1 MAKQIMQRISENDYP
16 SPVCTNYINERI
28 RPSHLFLPATA
39 ARLRRQTSINHI
51 VNVARE
57 TSAVNFSVMSSIAA
71 LFFFTSQTCSSICIH
86 TVLCSSQ
93 VLTSPSGVLTSPD
106 YPGPYPPMSQCDYS
120 IHLPEGYRI
129 TLTFLEPF
137 DVEEHPD
144 VPCPYDVLK
153 VSCVT

>member
-1 MAKQIMQRISENDYP
+1 MKELNLP
-16 SPVCTNYINERI
+16 I
-28 RPSHLFLPATA
+28 RFSLFLPVTA
-39 ARLRRQTSINHI
+39 ALLPRQTSINHI

-57 TSAVNFSVMSSIAA
+57 TSAVNFSVDVYNRGS
-71 LFFFTSQTCSSICIH
+71 FFFLTSQTCSSICIR
-86 TVLCSSQ
+86 TVPCSSQ

-153 VSCVT
+153 VSRVT